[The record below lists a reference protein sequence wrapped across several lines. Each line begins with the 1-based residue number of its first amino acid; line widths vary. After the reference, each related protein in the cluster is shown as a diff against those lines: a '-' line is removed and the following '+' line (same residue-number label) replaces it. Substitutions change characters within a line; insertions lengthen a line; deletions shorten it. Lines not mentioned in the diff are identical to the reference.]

1 MLEISEKFLCNYEDN
16 IIIDGSFKLNI
27 FFRMFWNFILF
38 FLDSDENLS
47 KLWNCD
53 WKSIIGNQD
62 SKDFLNSNLSED
74 EISDSLFPTAIA
86 ALMSFIQENF
96 TGPPLE
102 ESLES
107 LLNCQWPE
115 SIKTKSLLRV
125 DSEELNPNVKKPE
138 LLLLSRNLLSFY
150 HKNENSSWIIELWYI
165 RSLIVHQK
173 VLDDL
178 TNTIYT
184 EFLEASDKI
193 MLKLDEIKDLNLKTL
208 LILELIQGFFV
219 YRRVSKAER
228 LLTKLLEILDVELV
242 VEGSLGLRTK
252 YQSKPLPQLVL
263 FVKEKNL
270 LNFTPAEVTHKE
282 TTLPKLLQLDD
293 DLRLEKYKFLAE
305 EDNFV
310 SEISSIIQ
318 SLVMTKV

>member
-1 MLEISEKFLCNYEDN
+1 
-16 IIIDGSFKLNI
+16 
-27 FFRMFWNFILF
+27 
-38 FLDSDENLS
+38 
-47 KLWNCD
+47 
-53 WKSIIGNQD
+53 
-62 SKDFLNSNLSED
+62 
-74 EISDSLFPTAIA
+74 
-86 ALMSFIQENF
+86 MSFIQENF

-102 ESLES
+102 ESLETI
-107 LLNCQWPE
+107 LNCKWPE
-115 SIKTKSLLRV
+115 SVKAMTLLRV

-138 LLLLSRNLLSFY
+138 LLLLSRNLLNFF
-150 HKNENSSWIIELWYI
+150 HKKEDPSWISELWYI
-165 RSLIVHQK
+165 RSLIIHQK

-178 TNTIYT
+178 TNTLYT
-184 EFLEASDKI
+184 KFLEASDKVL
-193 MLKLDEIKDLNLKTL
+193 LKLDEIKDLGLKSL
-208 LILELIQGFFV
+208 LILEIVQGFFV
-219 YRRVSKAER
+219 YRRVTKAER
-228 LLTKLLEILDVELV
+228 LLTKLLEILEVELV

-282 TTLPKLLQLDD
+282 TMLPKLLQLDD

-318 SLVMTKV
+318 SLVLTKV

>member
-16 IIIDGSFKLNI
+16 IIIDGKF
-27 FFRMFWNFILF
+27 F
-38 FLDSDENLS
+38 FLESSRNSLTFFFCSSDCDTNLT

-53 WKSIIGNQD
+53 WKSIIGN
-62 SKDFLNSNLSED
+62 KDVKNYLENNLSED
-74 EISDSLFPTAIA
+74 SISDSLFPTAIS

-102 ESLES
+102 DSLET

-115 SIKTKSLLRV
+115 SIKSTIQLRV

-138 LLLLSRNLLSFY
+138 LLLLSRNLLNFY
-150 HKNENSSWIIELWYI
+150 HKKEDSSWIIKLWYI
-165 RSLIVHQK
+165 RSLIIHQK

-178 TNTIYT
+178 TNTLYT
-184 EFLEASDKI
+184 EFLDASDKI
-193 MLKLDEIKDLNLKTL
+193 LLKLDEIKDLSLKAL
-208 LILELIQGFFV
+208 LILEIIQGFFV
-219 YRRVSKAER
+219 YRRVTKAER
-228 LLTKLLEILDVELV
+228 LLTKLLEILEVELV

-282 TTLPKLLQLDD
+282 TSLPKLLQLDD

-310 SEISSIIQ
+310 SEISSVIQ
-318 SLVMTKV
+318 SLVLTKV